1 MKAPKQP
8 SKRSTQIK
16 SVATGGEPP
25 TLTPAEITVL
35 AAYRAMD
42 DETREDTIEIVEI
55 LARRNPRAP
64 RLRLVSERST

>member
-8 SKRSTQIK
+8 SKRSTRIK

-25 TLTPAEITVL
+25 VLTCSEATVL

-64 RLRLVSERST
+64 RLHLVTGGRA